1 MGEPNAKPIRIRSA
15 PWVYQSRSTFAFSCE
30 IRIIP
35 KSNEYAPKT
44 IIYRIDI
51 AEGRHSH
58 KVVLRKKEYEQ
69 AERQ

>member
-44 IIYRIDI
+44 II